1 MIVSLTK
8 LQQLVTIAR
17 CESLTRAAD
26 ALGISQPALSR
37 TVAFIEDVYGV
48 KIFDRTPQGVVSTAA
63 GAALIAE
70 AERVVRD
77 ADTFDHNARLIGGG
91 KLGQLSFAMSPLVAE
106 VLMGKAGIA
115 LLAAGKRISFRA
127 QTRRADY
134 VIKALLEDDLEL
146 GLVGMASFEVPDEI
160 AVRPVGKMRTAVI
173 ARAGHPLAGKASVS
187 VAEARQFPV
196 ASPMDMNQLR
206 PFHPVAHNIS
216 CDDYGAMAEMV
227 VASDTICVCSAIFAQ
242 KATGGGEIVTLAI
255 DMPADQRESEVV
267 ALTLKG
273 RTVSPAVELV
283 IDRCRELLENATRG
297 QYGP

>member
-8 LQQLVTIAR
+8 LRQLVTIAH

-26 ALGISQPALSR
+26 TLGISQPALSR
-37 TVAFIEDVYGV
+37 TVAFIEGVYGV

-70 AERVVRD
+70 AERLVRG
-77 ADTFDHNARLIGGG
+77 AETFDHNASLIGGG
-91 KLGQLSFAMSPLVAE
+91 ELGQLSFAMSPLVAE

-115 LLAAGKRISFRA
+115 LLAAGTHISFRA

-134 VIKALLEDDLEL
+134 VIKALLEEDLEL
-146 GLVGMASFEVPDEI
+146 GLVGMANFEVPDEI
-160 AVRPVGKMRTAVI
+160 AVQPVGKMQAAVI

-187 VAEARQFPV
+187 IAQARQFPV

-206 PFHPVAHNIS
+206 LLHPVEHNVS
-216 CDDYGAMAEMV
+216 CDDYGAMTEMV
-227 VASDTICVCSAIFAQ
+227 VATDTICVCSAIFAR
-242 KATGGGEIVTLAI
+242 KATAGGKVVTLAI
-255 DMPADQRESEVV
+255 DMPADQREIEVV

-283 IDRCRELLENATRG
+283 IGRCRELLESAT
-297 QYGP
+297 